1 MVLLGSDDFG
11 PGDTLGSESFGPGDT
26 FVTNAY
32 VCMNAQLKIK
42 VHLI

>member
-32 VCMNAQLKIK
+32 VCMNAQ
-42 VHLI
+42 